1 MIKSLMGGNFIT
13 NQNGKFLSE
22 IIKSIL
28 PKAQNA
34 SFLVGYFY
42 FSGFTEIYQGL
53 KEKNLRVL
61 VGLEIEQDIINRV
74 REVDYH
80 TSEKHTRGE
89 LKATF
94 YDSLIDLFN
103 ETDYFDSEEKQDA
116 FRLFF
121 DKIKDGSM
129 EIRKT
134 KIPNH
139 AKMYLFQN
147 NREADEGGSYP
158 GVLITGSSNLSLS
171 GLKDRLELNAILR
184 DKSDFEEGQKIFDE
198 LWENAIILA
207 SKDYLAEFENAVI
220 QKIWYEKMYKPYCF
234 FLRVMDEY
242 FSVHYDKDFKTA
254 NEINNDFYDLKY
266 QIDAIKIALKT
277 IEIHNGV
284 IVSDVVGLGKSIIGS
299 VVAHNLG
306 LRTII
311 VAPPHLV
318 PQWENY
324 RDDFSYNAKV
334 FSSGKTEEALR
345 YFKEKSTIG
354 KPWLVIIDEAHKYR
368 NEYTIDYNNLHNLC
382 RGNKVMLLT
391 ATPFNNRPADIFSMV
406 KLFQLPLKSTLK
418 SIDNFGLRFQE
429 LIIQYNELRKKQRKK
444 EINEASLKH
453 EIETIAA
460 NIRRIIS
467 PLIIRRSRLD
477 LMKISAY
484 KDDLEKQNMGFAET
498 GDPESLEY
506 ELGDIKDL
514 YLATLRQIS
523 PDLDIETDVE
533 QIHYQAARYNAVNY
547 VKAQYEEK
555 LMQKVEEAGID
566 YNLFI
571 GTQINLSKFMRR
583 LLVQRFE
590 SSKKAFEIS
599 LFRMIE
605 TSKNILN
612 WINKRSKVPIFKKG
626 SLPNIESYYNDANST
641 DELFSEEFA
650 DALFEEELD
659 KFEAKG
665 LFELEIEYFEEQFVK
680 DIESDIQILEAIQE
694 NWFGGGKNLPDPK
707 RDHFAEIVGQKIKEE
722 PKRKIIVFSSYADTV
737 NDLYEKLNF
746 CGFRV
751 FKYTSKDSSKNN
763 KSIIERN
770 FDAGKKIQDDD
781 FDVLVATD
789 AISEGYNLHRA
800 GTVFNYDIPYNPTR
814 VIQRVGRINRIN
826 KKVFDRLYIYN
837 YFPTSIGE
845 DETRTKE
852 ISTLKMAM
860 INAIIGEDTKVLTSD
875 IELRSYFVQQYKQM
889 LSESEVESWET
900 KYRELLDRAK
910 GTKEYETALAI
921 PHRARIGRTVDKP
934 RKGVLLFGRKKDTCV
949 FKMSANLLDTDTLN
963 PEEAFALLEA
973 DIFEQPKLVS
983 ANFDAMYQNIKQTLF
998 KPCVTEK
1005 TDKQKKDV
1013 LDKIDAIAQ
1022 AGLLDVEYLNA
1033 LRYAVE
1039 IGALSGLS
1047 MQFIRQL
1054 APKDFSELPR
1064 QIDQDFLDRVQKMAR
1079 EIDEGSE
1086 SIILSE
1092 ELQ

>member
-1 MIKSLMGGNFIT
+1 MGGSFIT

-42 FSGFTEIYQGL
+42 FSGFAEIYQGL
-53 KEKNLRVL
+53 KDKNLRVL

-80 TSEKHTRGE
+80 TSEKQTKGE
-89 LKATF
+89 IKATF
-94 YDSLIDLFN
+94 YDSLVDLFN
-103 ETDYFDSEEKQDA
+103 ETDYFDSEEKQKA
-116 FRLFF
+116 FRLFLG
-121 DKIKDGSM
+121 KIKDGSL

-134 KIPNH
+134 KVPNH

-147 NREADEGGSYP
+147 SKEADEGGSYP

-171 GLKDRLELNAILR
+171 GLKNRLELNAILR

-198 LWENAIILA
+198 LWETAIILA
-207 SKDYLAEFENAVI
+207 SKDYLTEFENNVI
-220 QKIWYEKMYKPYCF
+220 EKIWYEKIYKPYCF

-266 QIDAIKIALKT
+266 QIDAIKLALKT

-306 LRTII
+306 MRTII

-318 PQWENY
+318 PQWEDY
-324 RDDFSYNAKV
+324 CMDFNYNAKV
-334 FSSGKTEEALR
+334 FSSGKTEGALR
-345 YFKEKSTIG
+345 YFKEKSTFG

-418 SIDNFGLRFQE
+418 SIDNLGFRFQE

-444 EINEASLKH
+444 EIGGANLKH

-460 NIRRIIS
+460 NIRCIIS

-484 KDDLEKQNMGFAET
+484 KEDLEKQNMGFAET
-498 GDPESLEY
+498 GDPEALEY

-523 PDLDIETDVE
+523 PDLDIEINTA
-533 QIHYQAARYNAVNY
+533 QPYYQAARYNAVHY
-547 VKAQYEEK
+547 VKTQYEEK
-555 LMQKVEEAGID
+555 LIEKVEEAGID

-599 LFRMIE
+599 LSRMIE

-612 WINKRSKVPIFKKG
+612 WINKRGKVPIFKKG
-626 SLPNIESYYNDANST
+626 SLPNIENYYSEVSST

-650 DALFEEELD
+650 DATFEEELN

-680 DIESDIQILEAIQE
+680 DIENDIQILEAIQE
-694 NWFGGGKNLPDPK
+694 NWFGEDKNLPNPK
-707 RDHFAEIVGQKIKEE
+707 RDHFAEIIRQKIKKE
-722 PKRKIIVFSSYADTV
+722 PMRKIVVFSSYADTV
-737 NDLYEKLNF
+737 NDLYEKLNS
-746 CGFRV
+746 CGLRV
-751 FKYTSKDSSKNN
+751 FKYTSKDSTKNN
-763 KSIIERN
+763 KAVIERN
-770 FDAGKKIQDDD
+770 FDAGKKIQDNDY
-781 FDVLVATD
+781 DVLVATD

-800 GTVFNYDIPYNPTR
+800 GTIFNYDIPYNPTR

-860 INAIIGEDTKVLTSD
+860 INAIIGEDTKVLTGD
-875 IELRSYFVQQYKQM
+875 IELRSYFAQQYKQM
-889 LSESEVESWET
+889 LNESEAESWET

-910 GTKEYETALAI
+910 GTKEYETALTI

-963 PEEAFALLEA
+963 PEEAFTLLEA
-973 DIFEQPKLVS
+973 DIFEQPKPVS
-983 ANFDAMYQNIKQTLF
+983 VNFDAVYQNMKKTLF
-998 KPCVTEK
+998 KSCVTEK

-1022 AGLLDVEYLNA
+1022 AGILDAEYLNA

-1054 APKDFSELPR
+1054 TPKNFSELPR

-1079 EIDEGSE
+1079 EIDEGKE
-1086 SIILSE
+1086 SVILSE